1 MKTRIIEKQTLNQ
14 HAFPRKI
21 ENYTESRVQR
31 KDESCSGYYL
41 KTEFEDQDVL
51 ETCLFDRVHSGLQQT
66 AITQF
71 ILSLTIFYFRV
82 KIY

>member
-1 MKTRIIEKQTLNQ
+1 MK
-14 HAFPRKI
+14 
-21 ENYTESRVQR
+21 YTEGRVQSMTSQHKIFQWTER

-51 ETCLFDRVHSGLQQT
+51 ETCLFDRVHSGLQRT

-71 ILSLTIFYFRV
+71 ICHSLYFILGSRY
-82 KIY
+82 IR